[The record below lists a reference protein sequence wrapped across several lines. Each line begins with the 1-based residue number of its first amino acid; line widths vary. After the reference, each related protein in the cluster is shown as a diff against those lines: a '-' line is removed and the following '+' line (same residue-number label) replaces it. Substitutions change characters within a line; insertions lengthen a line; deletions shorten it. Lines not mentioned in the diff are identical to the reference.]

1 MANGTYKG
9 YTYIKNPSSVKDTT
23 DYGTFSYDPLKDANY
38 IALAKTYNA
47 NGIKASN
54 DTLGKAAS
62 LNGGYGSSYAVS
74 AAQQSRNEYNQQL
87 ASLIPDLENNAYT
100 RWNADREF
108 KSNQWYQNQS
118 LYLDAVSA
126 NNSAAAS
133 QNSDTLARKQF
144 AWEKKTSKS
153 SGGSSGGSSRRRSS
167 GSGYYYSSGSKS
179 SSKSSS
185 SSNKYKVNTKTSG
198 SKASTKKTNS
208 KKTNSKKSSKKTT
221 KYNITAWEK
230 IVRKTNKKN
239 KKK

>member
-9 YTYIKNPSSVKDTT
+9 YTYIKNPTSVKDTT

-153 SGGSSGGSSRRRSS
+153 SGGSSRRRSS

-208 KKTNSKKSSKKTT
+208 KKSSKKNTKKTT

-230 IVRKTNKKN
+230 LIRKSN